1 MARVAVP
8 LVLLAVLAVVVEGA
22 PPESRP
28 QNHAAV
34 SDLLAQLFQAS
45 QQYPETN
52 QAPLVNRQSQE
63 TDQEVVSGQSGHQS
77 GQDVL
82 TGVDN
87 NGKSFEC
94 YCETLSAWR
103 DPWCAYLCQQ
113 AIIG

>member
-22 PPESRP
+22 PPEIRP
-28 QNHAAV
+28 QNHAVV

-45 QQYPETN
+45 LQYQETN
-52 QAPLVNRQSQE
+52 QAPLVNLQSQE
-63 TDQEVVSGQSGHQS
+63 TGREVVSGQSGHQS
-77 GQDVL
+77 GQEVL

-87 NGKSFEC
+87 NGKSFDC
-94 YCETLSAWR
+94 RCDILSAWR
-103 DPWCAYLCQQ
+103 DPFCAYLCQQ